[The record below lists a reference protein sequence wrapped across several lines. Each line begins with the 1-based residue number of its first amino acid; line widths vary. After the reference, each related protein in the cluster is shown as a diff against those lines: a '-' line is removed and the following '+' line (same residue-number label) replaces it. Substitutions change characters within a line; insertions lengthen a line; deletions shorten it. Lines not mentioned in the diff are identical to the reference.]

1 MRKRVILTRRI
12 SVLFNGKIILLLIG
26 KFIFY
31 GSAFAGK
38 RGFYDV
44 GKIFERS
51 VEKIIVVLV
60 FEEENIVWT
69 LVHIRRGP
77 TRHIARMPYLHALL
91 AIFER
96 NVCVRLLESLFVIV
110 YPVLAVARFVKVY
123 VDLRFGRVVFFAIS
137 ADVQT
142 ALFFLGLAAAGG
154 SDADAENDRC
164 RKQRADESFCFF
176 LHKLSSV

>member
-60 FEEENIVWT
+60 FEEEDIVWT

-91 AIFER
+91 A
-96 NVCVRLLESLFVIV
+96 LF
-110 YPVLAVARFVKVY
+110 VARFVKVY
-123 VDLRFGRVVFFAIS
+123 VDLRFGRVVFLAVS